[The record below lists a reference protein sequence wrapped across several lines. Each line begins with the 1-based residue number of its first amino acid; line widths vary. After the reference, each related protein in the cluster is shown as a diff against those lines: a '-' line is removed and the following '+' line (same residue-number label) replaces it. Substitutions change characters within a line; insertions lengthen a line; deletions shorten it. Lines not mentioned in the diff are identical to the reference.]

1 MLGSIFRSN
10 RHCGNFSPFFPQLNC
25 TTLAKHT
32 QSEDGALWWL
42 GIVRKSTSFSRTIP
56 FFFCHKSHTHTT
68 VRVLDEST
76 ASVLRKSSKLPSYLR
91 TISPSFSRLP
101 TTCRCKNRN
110 VNQKQATF
118 SQKQGT
124 FFRKQRRF
132 SRKQGTFFRKQG
144 TIPTRKDCLNS
155 NSRHTPLAMQ
165 LALFKLLKYL

>member
-10 RHCGNFSPFFPQLNC
+10 RHCGNFSAFFPQLNC
-25 TTLAKHT
+25 TTLAKHA
-32 QSEDGALWWL
+32 QSEDGALWWP

-91 TISPSFSRLP
+91 TNSPSFSRLP
-101 TTCRCKNRN
+101 TPCRCKNRN

-132 SRKQGTFFRKQG
+132 SQKQGTFFRKQG
-144 TIPTRKDCLNS
+144 TLSSTKGIIDLNS
-155 NSRHTPLAMQ
+155 RPLAVAMQ
-165 LALFKLLKYL
+165 LALFKLPKYL